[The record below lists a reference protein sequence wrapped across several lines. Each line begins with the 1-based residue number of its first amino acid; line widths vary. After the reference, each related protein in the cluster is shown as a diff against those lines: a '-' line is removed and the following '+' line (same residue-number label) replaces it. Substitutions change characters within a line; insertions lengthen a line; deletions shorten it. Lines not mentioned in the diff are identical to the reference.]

1 MGREGGRGLLKRKKR
16 RGLPPPTVI
25 TRSDQLSD
33 MGQARNSAKYADACG
48 WNPFWRSS
56 VFEAKRDRAWRRLSF
71 DKCLS
76 HGKERSSRTVRTVAG
91 GGEDRQRTIRDI
103 CGHRVVPSGY
113 LVSFPETLFQ
123 EKNWS
128 EERVQRGGGTS
139 LGRRLTNIVLVI
151 ALFTFLADSRYC
163 PKWVIEAFAPRPRS
177 DATRSPVGRQ
187 SAVISSPGGPLL
199 PGLQYPFW
207 QTINHLLH
215 PNTS

>member
-1 MGREGGRGLLKRKKR
+1 MGREGGGLLKRKKR

-33 MGQARNSAKYADACG
+33 MGQARNSAKYADAFG

-71 DKCLS
+71 DKRLS
-76 HGKERSSRTVRTVAG
+76 HGRGVRAQFGRWPAVERIDKGPLGTSAG
-91 GGEDRQRTIRDI
+91 TGWSLRAT
-103 CGHRVVPSGY
+103 S
-113 LVSFPETLFQ
+113 SFPETLSQ